1 MSAAALAL
9 SMMISIGA
17 FAWGY
22 WQVGFESLARWVS
35 AFGVFWMIAQ
45 WQRWRWVSSVW
56 TVSAVLLAIFGL
68 WFNLNLGWMFSG
80 ALFALFAWDLTEF
93 RRKLKQLSPR
103 EDARGMERRHILRIG
118 FLSAGGIL
126 IALLLDRLW

>member
-1 MSAAALAL
+1 MSIAALVL

-17 FAWGY
+17 FAWAY
-22 WQVGFESLARWVS
+22 WQAGFESLARWVA
-35 AFGVFWMIAQ
+35 AFGVFWIVAQ

-56 TVSAVLLAIFGL
+56 TVFAVLLAIFGL
-68 WFNLNLGWMFSG
+68 WFNLSLGWMFSG

-103 EDARGMERRHILRIG
+103 EDAKGIERRHVLRIG

>member
-1 MSAAALAL
+1 
-9 SMMISIGA
+9 MMISIGA

-22 WQVGFESLARWVS
+22 WQVGFESLARWVV
-35 AFGVFWMIAQ
+35 AFGVFWIVAQ

-103 EDARGMERRHILRIG
+103 DDARGMERRHILRIG

>member
-1 MSAAALAL
+1 
-9 SMMISIGA
+9 MMISIGA

-22 WQVGFESLARWVS
+22 WQVGFESLARWVV
-35 AFGVFWMIAQ
+35 AFGIFWIVAQ
-45 WQRWRWVSSVW
+45 WQKWRWVSSVW

-68 WFNLNLGWMFSG
+68 WFDLNLGWMFSG

-103 EDARGMERRHILRIG
+103 EDAKGMERRHVLRLG

>member
-1 MSAAALAL
+1 
-9 SMMISIGA
+9 MMISIGA

-35 AFGVFWMIAQ
+35 AFGVFWIVAQ

-68 WFNLNLGWMFSG
+68 WFDLNLGWMFSG

>member
-22 WQVGFESLARWVS
+22 WQVGFESLARWVV
-35 AFGVFWMIAQ
+35 AFGVFWIVAQ

-103 EDARGMERRHILRIG
+103 DDARGMERRHILRIG

>member
-1 MSAAALAL
+1 
-9 SMMISIGA
+9 MMISIGA

-68 WFNLNLGWMFSG
+68 WFDLNLGWMFSG

-103 EDARGMERRHILRIG
+103 EDAKGMERRHVLRLG

>member
-68 WFNLNLGWMFSG
+68 WFDLNLGWMFSG

-103 EDARGMERRHILRIG
+103 EDAKGMERRHVLRLG